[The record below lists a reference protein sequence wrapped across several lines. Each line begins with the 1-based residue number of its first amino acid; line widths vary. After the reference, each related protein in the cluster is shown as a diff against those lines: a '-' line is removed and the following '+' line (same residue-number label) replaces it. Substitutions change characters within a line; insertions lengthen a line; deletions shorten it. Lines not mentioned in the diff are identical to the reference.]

1 MRLRERLRDDT
12 GSAVVESTM
21 VMVLLL
27 ALFLA
32 LVQLGVALH
41 VRNTLVACA
50 AEGARYGAN
59 ADRGPGDAAG
69 RTTQLIRAALADS
82 FADSVDAAPAIVDGV
97 PTMEVTVT
105 TTLPVVGLLGPARAL
120 TVRGHAFEEAQTRQ

>member
-1 MRLRERLRDDT
+1 
-12 GSAVVESTM
+12 M
-21 VMVLLL
+21 VMVVLL

-41 VRNTLVACA
+41 IRNTLVACA

-69 RTTQLIRAALADS
+69 RTAELIRAALADS
-82 FADSVDAAPAIVDGV
+82 FADQVSASPVVLEGV
-97 PTMEVTVT
+97 STMEVTVT
-105 TTLPVVGLLGPARAL
+105 TTLPVVGLLGPARGL
-120 TVRGHAFEEAQTRQ
+120 TVRGHAFEEAAP